1 MPCFVTNLSGN
12 GMPLTGAGE
21 ENNIDIQAFQ
31 RGSVGLRCDCSAT
44 DCSQVE
50 VHGAGRLLMFSN
62 KAPCRC
68 VLDTKEIDFEY
79 DNEASTLVV
88 TLPYARGL
96 NHNLVVMI

>member
-1 MPCFVTNLSGN
+1 MPSLVTKLSAN
-12 GMPLTGAGE
+12 YMPLTGACN
-21 ENNIDIQAFQ
+21 ENSNDIQAAQ
-31 RGSVGLRCDCSAT
+31 RGSVGLCYDCSAH
-44 DCSQVE
+44 CSQVE

-68 VLDTKEIDFEY
+68 VLDTKEIEFEY
-79 DNEASTLVV
+79 DDEASTLVV